1 MSILFPTSF
10 VLILWSNYVLTAYYN
25 NFKTINLKKITTNNS
40 NFFLNQYFVSLFFLY
55 LIFIILKN
63 WFLKNYLHDFLHR
76 FYKLYL
82 YYIIIFIINKYIHMY
97 IVYYPQF
104 WYFDSL
110 NIIICTEKCI
120 VMILWWAYYDVTNSF
135 TNG

>member
-25 NFKTINLKKITTNNS
+25 NFETINFKKITTNNS

-76 FYKLYL
+76 SYKLYL
-82 YYIIIFIINKYIHMY
+82 YYIIIFIINKYIY

>member
-25 NFKTINLKKITTNNS
+25 NFKTINFKKITTNNS

-82 YYIIIFIINKYIHMY
+82 YYIIIFIINKYIY

-104 WYFDSL
+104 WYFDFF
-110 NIIICTEKCI
+110 NIIICTEKCA

>member
-40 NFFLNQYFVSLFFLY
+40 NFFLNQYFVSLFFSY

-76 FYKLYL
+76 SYKLCL
-82 YYIIIFIINKYIHMY
+82 YYIIIFIINKYIYMY

-110 NIIICTEKCI
+110 NIIICTEKCV
-120 VMILWWAYYDVTNSF
+120 VMILWWVYYDVTNSF